1 MRLWRTTCEPSE
13 KLSSPVHNG
22 VSDHKQNAMPQMY
35 EPRGRL
41 DRRKIKIAA
50 RGAQERRLH
59 RRVHLSLPGR
69 GLAASAGE
77 FTCTLVDVSPG
88 GARISSKTPPQSGER
103 VVLMFDGIG
112 RLEGEVVRAG
122 KAGFAVRL
130 SSSQR
135 KRDRLADAITW
146 RFNMERMGL
155 EEDRA
160 APRKPGRG
168 RARLRL
174 KDGVVIQADVV
185 DVSMTGAAFAC
196 LERPRV
202 GEQVTVG
209 EMTGRV
215 ARWLDTGFAVRF
227 DPPAG
232 PEA

>member
-1 MRLWRTTCEPSE
+1 LYSFES
-13 KLSSPVHNG
+13 
-22 VSDHKQNAMPQMY
+22 AMPQLSDSQ
-35 EPRGRL
+35 GRL

-50 RGAQERRLH
+50 RGAQERRRH
-59 RRVHLSLPGR
+59 RRVQLSIPGR
-69 GLAASAGE
+69 GLAASTGE

-88 GARISSKTPPQSGER
+88 GARIASKTPPRMGER
-103 VVLMFDGIG
+103 VVLLFDGIG

-122 KAGFAVRL
+122 QTGFAVRL
-130 SSSQR
+130 SISQR

-146 RFNMERMGL
+146 RFNMARLGL
-155 EEDRA
+155 EEDRT

-168 RARLRL
+168 RAKLRL

-185 DVSMTGAAFAC
+185 DVSITGAAFAC

-202 GEQVTVG
+202 GEPVIVG
-209 EMTGRV
+209 EMKGHV

-227 DPPAG
+227 DPPEG